1 MMSMGVTKMIY
12 SQPYPPLPM
21 NSQRTEA
28 KEAAKCTDWRTSAMD
43 RLALTT
49 VTVIAA
55 AVATLSL
62 SPFRGAYR

>member
-1 MMSMGVTKMIY
+1 MIY
-12 SQPYPPLPM
+12 SQLYPPPLPM
-21 NSQRTEA
+21 SSQRTEVKA
-28 KEAAKCTDWRTSAMD
+28 AAKCTDWRTSATD